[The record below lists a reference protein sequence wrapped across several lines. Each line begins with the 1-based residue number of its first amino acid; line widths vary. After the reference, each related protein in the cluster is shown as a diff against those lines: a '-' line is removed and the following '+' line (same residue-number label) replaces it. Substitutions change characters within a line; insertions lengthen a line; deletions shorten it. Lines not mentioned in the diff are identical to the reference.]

1 MMEEKVKKIVCEE
14 LCLNE
19 NEIRNDARL
28 VEDWAADSLS
38 VISILADLEDEFDI
52 EIDLNDAKKIS
63 RYEDILT
70 ILTQKYH
77 VKQSVAVSYTHLIFV
92 KERFAG
98 RGRREALRLMVS
110 CCLLYTSWR
119 FSYAERRMFP

>member
-28 VEDWAADSLS
+28 VKDWAADSLS

-77 VKQSVAVSYTHLIFV
+77 VKQSVDA
-92 KERFAG
+92 A
-98 RGRREALRLMVS
+98 
-110 CCLLYTSWR
+110 
-119 FSYAERRMFP
+119 P

>member
-1 MMEEKVKKIVCEE
+1 MEEKVKKIVCEE

-77 VKQSVAVSYTHLIFV
+77 VKQSVDA
-92 KERFAG
+92 AQ
-98 RGRREALRLMVS
+98 
-110 CCLLYTSWR
+110 
-119 FSYAERRMFP
+119 